1 MNMLPS
7 KGANGLSSY
16 NQVAVQTDA
25 NTASPHKLIQMLL
38 EAALD
43 KIAKAKG
50 LIANNQIAEKGKLIG
65 TVVSI
70 VDALRASLDHSVG
83 GEISGNLDA
92 LYEYMIIKLTEANLN
107 NDLNL
112 LDEVSKLLR
121 EIKVGWDSIPQDI
134 QAVHESGQLQS
145 QNTEDKTAAG

>member
-50 LIANNQIAEKGKLIG
+50 LIANKQIPEKGKTIS

-70 VDALRASLDHSVG
+70 VDALRASLDHSVD

-121 EIKVGWDSIPQDI
+121 EIKVGWDSIPQEI
-134 QAVHESGQLQS
+134 QAVHESAQMQGQS
-145 QNTEDKTAAG
+145 AEDKSAAG

>member
-1 MNMLPS
+1 MLPS

-16 NQVAVQTDA
+16 NQVAVQTDT

-134 QAVHESGQLQS
+134 QAEHESGQLQS

>member
-50 LIANNQIAEKGKLIG
+50 LIANKQIPEKGKTIS

-121 EIKVGWDSIPQDI
+121 EIKIGWDSIPQDI
-134 QAVHESGQLQS
+134 QALHESGQLPN